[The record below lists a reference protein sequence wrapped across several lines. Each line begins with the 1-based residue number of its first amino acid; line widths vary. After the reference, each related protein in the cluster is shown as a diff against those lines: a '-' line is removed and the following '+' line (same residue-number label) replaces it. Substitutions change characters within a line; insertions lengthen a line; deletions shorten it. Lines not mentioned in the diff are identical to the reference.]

1 MATIQLSDSFVSRM
15 RQNGYADKTILLIA
29 DDGGGRYSLQGGAC
43 SIGTKFSLI
52 ILDQPDPDY
61 DVTLENAAGLH
72 LYTSDYDMLFFN
84 PGLKMDFEGGA
95 ISISD
100 NAHALDSSVGTANGA
115 DVLPLSSRA
124 SWSMAKHANASPS
137 ELTAVGSLFCCP
149 ATLQISVTTIKQS
162 L

>member
-52 ILDQPDPDY
+52 ILDQPYPDY
-61 DVTLENAAGLH
+61 DVVLENTAGLH

-100 NAHALDSSVGTANGA
+100 NAHALDSSVRIANGA
-115 DVLPLSSRA
+115 DVLA
-124 SWSMAKHANASPS
+124 A
-137 ELTAVGSLFCCP
+137 F
-149 ATLQISVTTIKQS
+149 KQGVMVDGKTC
-162 L
+162 

>member
-15 RQNGYADKTILLIA
+15 RQNGYTDKTILLIA

-52 ILDQPDPDY
+52 ILDQPDADY
-61 DVTLENAAGLH
+61 DVALENTAGLH

-84 PGLKMDFEGGA
+84 PGLKMDFDGGA

-100 NAHALDSSVGTANGA
+100 NAHALDSSVHIANGA
-115 DVLPLSSRA
+115 DVLA
-124 SWSMAKHANASPS
+124 A
-137 ELTAVGSLFCCP
+137 F
-149 ATLQISVTTIKQS
+149 KQGVMVDGKTC
-162 L
+162 

>member
-52 ILDQPDPDY
+52 ILDQPDADY
-61 DVTLENAAGLH
+61 DVALENTAGLH

-84 PGLKMDFEGGA
+84 PGLKMDFDGGA

-100 NAHALDSSVGTANGA
+100 NAHALDSSVRIANGA
-115 DVLPLSSRA
+115 DVLA
-124 SWSMAKHANASPS
+124 A
-137 ELTAVGSLFCCP
+137 F
-149 ATLQISVTTIKQS
+149 KQGVMVDGKTC
-162 L
+162 